1 MQTGLHL
8 LLEARLQI
16 VSIAEEEDGK
26 KTFRQ
31 KAVKDLSK
39 ADLQAVV
46 QAAMATKDPDNR
58 VYFTRLKERMDKC
71 AQSARTMPYTQYQP
85 AALNNMQLSAILCLT
100 PSINPQH

>member
-1 MQTGLHL
+1 MPLVHL
-8 LLEARLQI
+8 QEGAQACVGQRFTAGPCLQI
-16 VSIAEEEDGK
+16 VSIAEEEDGR

-31 KAVKDLSK
+31 KGVKDLSK

-71 AQSARTMPYTQYQP
+71 ARL
-85 AALNNMQLSAILCLT
+85 ALT
-100 PSINPQH
+100 